1 MTIPVT
7 AVLIAAALAYV
18 SHRLAKKED
27 RNDRRSDSFHRHPGA
42 THVGR
47 LAVHHAPPTAAG

>member
-27 RNDRRSDSFHRHPGA
+27 RNGK
-42 THVGR
+42 
-47 LAVHHAPPTAAG
+47 